1 MPGLFVAHVD
11 ANKWVVTAR
20 GFAGLFANKLLVL
33 IDGRSVYTP
42 LFSGVFWE
50 TQDTAFEDIDRI
62 EVIRGPGGALWG
74 ANAVNGIINIITKD
88 SHETTG
94 TFIQGGGGNEQHPF
108 LTTRYGTSLGS
119 QLALRVFGKYF
130 NRNDSHALTA
140 SGTQDNW
147 HVSRLGI
154 RIDHLRGPFVQ
165 ANAYSGDV
173 GQSFKLT
180 TPLGPPFQS
189 DLHSRA
195 TVKGGH
201 ILGHFEQQSEHWG
214 LATLQAYF
222 DRTERKEKI
231 LQGVIQTIDFD
242 FHHQFEV
249 SPNLETLW
257 GLAYRRTRD
266 RFPVHQRLPLI
277 RRSVLPN

>member
-1 MPGLFVAHVD
+1 M
-11 ANKWVVTAR
+11 VTAR

-130 NRNDSHALTA
+130 NGEVGHEFLNRWRVTVTWRD
-140 SGTQDNW
+140 
-147 HVSRLGI
+147 RLG
-154 RIDHLRGPFVQ
+154 
-165 ANAYSGDV
+165 DV
-173 GQSFKLT
+173 IATSAESF
-180 TPLGPPFQS
+180 
-189 DLHSRA
+189 
-195 TVKGGH
+195 
-201 ILGHFEQQSEHWG
+201 
-214 LATLQAYF
+214 
-222 DRTERKEKI
+222 
-231 LQGVIQTIDFD
+231 
-242 FHHQFEV
+242 
-249 SPNLETLW
+249 
-257 GLAYRRTRD
+257 
-266 RFPVHQRLPLI
+266 LPLVDHPCFRI
-277 RRSVLPN
+277 FPTI